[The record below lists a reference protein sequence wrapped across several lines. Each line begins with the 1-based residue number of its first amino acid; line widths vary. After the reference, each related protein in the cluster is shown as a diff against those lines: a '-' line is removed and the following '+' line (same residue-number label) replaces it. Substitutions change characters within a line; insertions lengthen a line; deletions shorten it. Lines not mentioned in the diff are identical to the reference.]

1 MSGHENWN
9 RMQAVRLAR
18 ANDPV
23 SDSFSD
29 SLAPAEYGYYFVVFY
44 TVLGPRLGLILTGN
58 IGSGFLLIPL
68 LALCAASLG
77 PSLLPVMRSA
87 WPALACGVSYLF
99 IQLAV
104 HEESLYGVYVYQF
117 GPWLIS
123 LVIVHAIAMH
133 RPDLLHRFAWFTVLL
148 GLALLPF
155 MSQAQAGR
163 VALERGIGYS
173 NANTLGALFGFC
185 VVYMTIRGYVET
197 RLAYRLAAWGMAV
210 GCLYVVTLTVS
221 RGALV
226 AVVAS
231 IVVVGR
237 RLWKVG
243 FLPLLLLAGLLL
255 GLMEMGIFDQA
266 VDSYSRRAGEET
278 GRLRVWPL
286 LIQKFLNSPFIGYG
300 ASQNGEIIN
309 TGQSVSPH
317 NGFLLFAVAS
327 GIVPLVL
334 FCAYCF
340 RSGMTALRTN
350 AADRGSIYHLP
361 LVVYTVLIISAGNLE
376 FMEPWA
382 LVSLALPVVADVCR
396 EARERSIRSLRPG
409 KVH

>member
-1 MSGHENWN
+1 
-9 RMQAVRLAR
+9 MQAVRLAR
-18 ANDPV
+18 VNEPV
-23 SDSFSD
+23 DGSFSD
-29 SLAPAEYGYYFVVFY
+29 SLAPAEYGYYFVIFY
-44 TVLGPRLGLILTGN
+44 TVLGPRLGLILTGD

-77 PSLLPVMRSA
+77 PSLLSVMRSA

-104 HEESLYGVYVYQF
+104 HQESLYGVYVYQF

-123 LVIVHAIAMH
+123 LVIVQALTMH
-133 RPDLLHRFAWFTVLL
+133 RLDFLHRFSWFTVLM

-155 MSQAQAGR
+155 MSQAQTGR
-163 VALERGIGYS
+163 VALERGVGYS
-173 NANTLGALFGFC
+173 NANSLAALFGFC
-185 VVYMTIRGYVET
+185 VVYMTIKGYVET
-197 RLAYRLAAWGMAV
+197 HLAYRLAAWGTAV

-226 AVVAS
+226 ALVAS
-231 IVVVGR
+231 LLVVSR

-255 GLMEMGIFDQA
+255 GLMEIGIFDQA

-286 LIQKFLNSPFIGYG
+286 LIEKFLNSPIIGYG
-300 ASQNGEIIN
+300 ASRNGETIN
-309 TGQSVSPH
+309 TGRSVSPH
-317 NGFLLFAVAS
+317 NSFLLFAVAS
-327 GIVPLVL
+327 GIVPLLL

-340 RSGMTALRTN
+340 RSGMAALRINT
-350 AADRGSIYHLP
+350 ADPDSIYYLP

-382 LVSLALPVVADVCR
+382 VVSMALPVAALGVTRMNRR
-396 EARERSIRSLRPG
+396 EAP
-409 KVH
+409 